1 MPSLIEF
8 LNTIFHPEAATCFT
22 AKPHGTDVRPPLE
35 GDLFF
40 CINELDS
47 SRDAEPTQDWHHP
60 DRPRRADCNVTS
72 YRNFLIELDNMPL
85 YDQVA
90 YVKSRVPVTSI
101 VFSGGK
107 SYHFI
112 ISLEVPLSSKAEYD
126 SIARRLLK
134 LLPAA
139 DKSCKNPSR
148 LSRLP
153 FATRPDTG
161 LKQDLVYLGSR
172 IENKRLLD
180 LLPEENMRITQ
191 TRSPD
196 EVRLLTTPIIMEA
209 ADSPNQVMAK
219 MGMDSRNRFFFW
231 LHNRFKDAGIGAEAQ
246 WYYTEKAY
254 NNLQDKEDFG
264 WDEAQAAARLK

>member
-112 ISLEVPLSSKAEYD
+112 ISLDTPLATKAEYD
-126 SIARRLLK
+126 SVARRLLK

-153 FATRPDTG
+153 FALRPDTG
-161 LKQDLVYLGSR
+161 LKQDLIYLGSR
-172 IENKRLLD
+172 IENSRLLY
-180 LLPEENMRITQ
+180 LLPEESMRITQ
-191 TRSPD
+191 TRSPN
-196 EVRLLTTPIIMEA
+196 EVKLMVRPLIMEA
-209 ADSPNQVMAK
+209 ADFPNEVMAK

-231 LHNRFKDAGIGAEAQ
+231 LYNRCRDAEMDDDSR
-246 WYYTEKAY
+246 WYWTEKAY
-254 NNLQDKEDFG
+254 NNLADKEDFG